1 MFRAKVGGPEKQSSS
16 SSPGLFP
23 NPHGPGVW
31 RGTEGGQLPSGV
43 TLYLAASM
51 CRSAAVL
58 SPLSGKPRVLKW
70 PASCPQEELAWHL
83 QGKTR
88 HFTKSTV
95 RFTLRGTWPP
105 ESRDRGLDALG

>member
-23 NPHGPGVW
+23 NPDGPGVW

-70 PASCPQEELAWHL
+70 PASCPQEELAY
-83 QGKTR
+83 GKLFSR
-88 HFTKSTV
+88 VSQSCAE
-95 RFTLRGTWPP
+95 RG
-105 ESRDRGLDALG
+105 GVMLLCAN

>member
-23 NPHGPGVW
+23 NPDGPGVW

-43 TLYLAASM
+43 TLYLAAAM
-51 CRSAAVL
+51 CKSAAVL

-70 PASCPQEELAWHL
+70 PASCPQGELAWHL
-83 QGKTR
+83 QAKTR
-88 HFTKSTV
+88 QFTKSTV

-105 ESRDRGLDALG
+105 ESRDGVWML